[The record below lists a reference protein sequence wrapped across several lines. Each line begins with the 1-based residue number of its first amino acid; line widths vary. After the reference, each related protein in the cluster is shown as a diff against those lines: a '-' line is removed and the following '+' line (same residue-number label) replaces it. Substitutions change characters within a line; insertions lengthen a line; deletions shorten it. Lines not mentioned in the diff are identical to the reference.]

1 MRATAVVIVLAC
13 AALAVAATAFAW
25 LDPGTTNFVEKSL
38 GGSKA
43 VEVIFPLGVLTLAVT
58 GALIASRY
66 PRHMVAWCFL
76 LAALVGELVL
86 AFRSYG
92 LYGIATAPGGAPAA
106 TFVLGLSNRFWLFP
120 SCVLTL
126 AILLFPDGHLPSPR
140 WRPVVWMTVGAM
152 MLSAAEA
159 LPVPTSVGS
168 LTWLASLGSFMWTAA
183 LLATGASLV
192 VRFRRALGAERQQ
205 LKWFAYTVAIAA
217 LLNPLQQLAHWASIS
232 YDLPDIALLVT
243 SFTAIVVVSI
253 PVSAAI
259 AILRYRLYDID
270 IVIERTLVYGAVSA
284 TLGATYIAAVV
295 ILQGLL
301 RPVTGGNEFAVAL
314 STLLVVA
321 LFQPI
326 RTRAQDA
333 VDRRFH
339 RARYDAARTI
349 DAFSVRLRSDVELDS
364 VRADLIAVIHD
375 TIHPAHASVWLRGGR
390 R

>member
-1 MRATAVVIVLAC
+1 MRAIAIAIVLAC

-25 LDPGTTNFVEKSL
+25 LDPGTTNLVEKSL

-58 GALIASRY
+58 GALITSRY

-106 TFVLGLSNRFWLFP
+106 AFVLGLSNRFWLIP
-120 SCVLTL
+120 SCVLTI

-217 LLNPLQQLAHWASIS
+217 LLNPLQQFAHWASIS
-232 YDLPDIALLVT
+232 YDLPDIAPLVT

-284 TLGATYIAAVV
+284 TLGATYITAVV